1 MGKYVIDIN
10 EKSNRGKALKTFL
23 EQNPELKMMDI
34 EQFGALEDN
43 ALAREIR
50 KDKKTKLLSYEDG
63 KNEFRKL
70 RRRLNK

>member
-10 EKSNRGKALKTFL
+10 EKSNRGRALKTFL

-34 EQFGALEDN
+34 EKFGALEDD
-43 ALAREIR
+43 ALVREIR
-50 KDKKTKLLSYEDG
+50 KAKKTRLVSYEEG

-70 RRRLNK
+70 RRRLHK